1 MSEFFSGN
9 KKLGILGGGQLGKML
24 IQAASKWDI
33 SCCVLDPAAD
43 CPASYYAHE
52 FHIGNFNNYDDVLAF
67 GRNVDLITIEIENVN
82 TEALRQLQ
90 KEGKVVSPSPDVIE
104 TIKDKGR
111 QKEFYKKFNLP
122 TSDFKI
128 VNDKKSIVDAISNG
142 ELLFPFVQKLCTEG
156 YDGRGVSV
164 IKSKDDLEKLLE
176 GKSVIENLVSIQKEI
191 SVIVS
196 RNQNGE
202 MKVFPPVEMEFNA
215 EANLVEMLIAPSS
228 LNEAMRMEAER
239 LGRKVAE
246 SLTLVGVIAVEMFV
260 TSEGSLMI
268 NESAP
273 RPHNSG
279 HHTIEAN
286 VTSQYEQHLRAI
298 LGLPFGSTNQTRK
311 AVMINLLGSKD
322 YKGPVEYVNL
332 NEAMEMEGVHV
343 HIYGK
348 KETKPFRKMGHI
360 TICGD
365 DLQQLTKTAEKLKKT
380 LKVQSK

>member
-1 MSEFFSGN
+1 MSDFFSGN

-33 SCCVLDPAAD
+33 TCCVLDPSID
-43 CPASYYAHE
+43 CPASNYAHE
-52 FHIGNFNNYDDVLAF
+52 FHKGSFNVYDDVLHF

-90 KEGKVVSPSPDVIE
+90 KEGKVVFPSPDVIE

-111 QKEFYKKFNLP
+111 QKDFYKKSGLP
-122 TSDFKI
+122 TSDFRI
-128 VNDKKSIVDAISNG
+128 VKDKKTIMDGIEAG
-142 ELLFPFVQKLCTEG
+142 EILFPFVQKLCTEG

-164 IKSKDDLEKLLE
+164 IKSANDVNKIME
-176 GKSVIENLVSIQKEI
+176 GRSVIENLVTIRKEI

-196 RNQNGE
+196 RNKKGDI
-202 MKVFPPVEMEFNA
+202 MVFPPVEMEFNA
-215 EANLVEMLIAPSS
+215 EANLVEMLIAPA
-228 LNEAMRMEAER
+228 LINEDLRKEAEQ
-239 LGRKVAE
+239 LGKKVSE
-246 SLTLVGVIAVEMFV
+246 SLALVGIIAVEMFV
-260 TSEGSLMI
+260 TPEGKLLI

-279 HHTIEAN
+279 HHSIEAN
-286 VTSQYEQHLRAI
+286 VTSQYEQLLRAL
-298 LGLPFGSTNQTRK
+298 LGLPFGSTKHTRK

-322 YKGPVEYVNL
+322 YTGPVDFVNL
-332 NEAMEMEGVHV
+332 EKAMEMEGVHI

-365 DLQQLTKTAEKLKKT
+365 NLQELIKTAETLKKT
-380 LKVQSK
+380 LKIQAK

>member
-1 MSEFFSGN
+1 MSDFFSGS

-33 SCCVLDPAAD
+33 TCCVLDPTAD

-52 FHIGNFNNYDDVLAF
+52 FLKGNFNNYDDVLKF
-67 GRNVDLITIEIENVN
+67 GRRVDLITIEIENVN

-90 KEGKVVSPSPDVIE
+90 KEGKVVYPSPDVID

-111 QKEFYKKFNLP
+111 QKEFYKENHLP

-128 VNDKKSIVDAISNG
+128 VKDKKALIDAVESGDI
-142 ELLFPFVQKLCTEG
+142 LFPFVQKLCTEG

-176 GKSVIENLVSIQKEI
+176 GKSVIENLVSIRKEI

-196 RNQNGE
+196 RNHRGD
-202 MKVFPPVEMEFNA
+202 MKAFPPIEMEFNA
-215 EANLVEMLIAPSS
+215 EANLVEMLIAPALIDGE
-228 LNEAMRMEAER
+228 LNKSAEV

-246 SLTLVGVIAVEMFV
+246 SLALVGVIAVEMFV
-260 TSEGSLMI
+260 TADGNLLI

-298 LGLPFGSTNQTRK
+298 LGLPFGSTDQTRK
-311 AVMINLLGSKD
+311 AIMINLLGSKG
-322 YKGPVEYVNL
+322 YNGPVDYVNL
-332 NEAMEMEGVHV
+332 EEAMEMEGVHI

-360 TICGD
+360 TICGE
-365 DLQQLTKTAEKLKKT
+365 DLNEMTKTAERLKKT